1 MKVLAWAGPSM
12 LVTLATVFVV
22 GGEKL
27 LVAAAAAAEAEVELT
42 TEPMAL

>member
-22 GGEKL
+22 GGGKL
-27 LVAAAAAAEAEVELT
+27 LVAAAAEAEVELA
-42 TEPMAL
+42 TEPMVL